1 MRTTKIERVRG
12 VNDILPDICTV
23 EQQIAAQLSSCFQ
36 SFGYRPIDVPI
47 LEYTELYLRKS
58 GEELISRMYDFTFY
72 NRRLC
77 LRPEFTASIV
87 RAYIDNLQGQPLPL
101 RLYYQGPVFRYE
113 KPQRGKYRQFTQMG
127 VEMLGAGG
135 AMADAEAIATACKA
149 LGKLGLSNYR
159 LVIGHIN
166 VLSKFLGSLNLE
178 NRLSSFLLANMEVLR
193 REGREYIEKS
203 LQEIYPYFGAAVE
216 DIPSTNKLT
225 QLFQHSSNSEAR
237 LAILELVESMNINLD
252 DTRPSEEIAERLLD
266 KIKHQDQNPAIN
278 KALGFMAELGQ
289 IKGKPEAALPQAE
302 KVLKAY
308 EVDSSALGELRDIL
322 KNLESYDINQESIS
336 LDFGMSRGLQYY
348 TGTIFEIH
356 HGDSGKGQQLCG
368 GGRYDELVA
377 TLSGKKNIPATGF
390 SFGMERLRLALEEE
404 NLLPTKVTET
414 VDVLVIPVT
423 PQEYSY
429 GIQVAEKLRHGGL
442 KVELDVRSK
451 NVSSNLQY
459 AVKQGIPFAVI
470 LGSQEEKAA
479 KVMLRDLAANK
490 QEQVAIGEVLKLVE
504 G

>member
-1 MRTTKIERVRG
+1 MGTTKIERVRG
-12 VNDILPDICTV
+12 VNDILPDICAV
-23 EQQIAAQLSSCFQ
+23 EQQIAEQLSNCFQ

-87 RAYIDNLQGQPLPL
+87 RAYIDNLQGMPLPL

-127 VEMLGAGG
+127 VEMIGAAGS
-135 AMADAEAIATACKA
+135 MADAEAIATPCKA
-149 LGKLGLSNYR
+149 LAQLGLSNYR
-159 LVIGHIN
+159 LVIGHIG
-166 VLSKFLGSLNLE
+166 VLSKFLKSLELE

-203 LQEIYPYFGAAVE
+203 LQEIYPYFGTRVE
-216 DIPSTNKLT
+216 DIPRNHKLT
-225 QLFQHSSNSEAR
+225 QLFQNSSNEEAR

-252 DTRPSEEIAERLLD
+252 DTRQPEEIAERLLD
-266 KIKHQDQNPAIN
+266 KIKHQDQNPVIN
-278 KALGFMAELGQ
+278 KALGFMEELGQ
-289 IKGKPEAALPQAE
+289 IKGKPEDVLPQAE

-308 EVDSSALGELRDIL
+308 EIDSSALSELQEIL
-322 KNLESYDINQESIS
+322 KKLKSYDINQESIS

-348 TGTIFEIH
+348 TGTVFEIH
-356 HGDSGKGQQLCG
+356 HGNLGAGQQLCG

-377 TLSGKKNIPATGF
+377 TLSGKKNLPATGF
-390 SFGMERLRLALEEE
+390 SFGLERLRLALEEE
-404 NLLPTKVTET
+404 KLLSTQVGKT

-423 PQEYSY
+423 AQEFRY
-429 GIQVAEKLRHGGL
+429 GIQVAEKLRHSGL
-442 KVELDVRSK
+442 KVELDVRGK

-470 LGSQEEKAA
+470 LGSEEKKAA
-479 KVMLRDLAANK
+479 KVTLRDLAASK
-490 QEQVAIGEVLKLVE
+490 QEQVAIDDVLKWIKK
-504 G
+504 